1 MRDHTVD
8 IDTSASPTT
17 FDFARNFNVA
27 VPFIDQHLELGRAHR
42 VAIRSDHGDVTYGE
56 LAERVNRAGNGLRNL
71 GIEQGARILMV
82 VADVPAFFY
91 LWTILH
97 IASTTRR
104 GDLGF
109 WLTRA
114 LLQR

>member
-42 VAIRSDHGDVTYGE
+42 VAIRSDHGDVTYGK
-56 LAERVNRAGNGLRNL
+56 LAERVNRAGVIYMTHTRLDDVYALRL
-71 GIEQGARILMV
+71 AIGQTRTGPEH
-82 VADVPAFFY
+82 VAEA
-91 LWTILH
+91 W
-97 IASTTRR
+97 RE
-104 GDLGF
+104 
-109 WLTRA
+109 
-114 LLQR
+114 LQKAAAG